1 MAKRKSPHPER
12 ERSEQSK
19 DARSPSKAAMA
30 AITTVLARPMRKP
43 AASRTLRGRAKSAKA
58 SKRLPAADREQQIVA
73 EAIRF
78 FAEVG
83 FAGQTRELA
92 QRLGITQP
100 LLYRYF
106 PTKQDLVERVFKEMF
121 LKRMDP
127 SWPALIADRSRPL
140 EARLLDFYR
149 RYAQATYTYE
159 WIRIYMFSA
168 LMGND
173 INRRYI
179 GIVEKKL
186 LKPICAEIRHHCRLA
201 LAPEAPI
208 TEAELEHVWVMHG
221 GIFYYAVRKYVYHS
235 RVAVNFDAI
244 VRRAVAAMLAGVT
257 ALGAP

>member
-1 MAKRKSPHPER
+1 MAQAEGRR
-12 ERSEQSK
+12 FGGRR
-19 DARSPSKAAMA
+19 ARPAAGGRAMA
-30 AITTVLARPMRKP
+30 DILRPPARKP
-43 AASRTLRGRAKSAKA
+43 ATARPRPAAR
-58 SKRLPAADREQQIVA
+58 SKRLPAADREQQILA

-106 PTKQDLVERVFKEMF
+106 PTKRDLIERVFKQVF
-121 LKRMDP
+121 LERFDP
-127 SWPALIADRSRPL
+127 GWGALIADRSRPL
-140 EARLLDFYR
+140 EARLLEFYR
-149 RYAQATYTYE
+149 RYARATYTYE

-179 GIVEKKL
+179 GIVEKKI
-186 LKPICAEIRHHCRLA
+186 LKPICAEIRHHCRLP
-201 LAPEAPI
+201 LAPETPI
-208 TEAELEHVWVMHG
+208 SEAELEHVWVMHG
-221 GIFYYAVRKYVYHS
+221 GLFYYAVRKYVYHS
-235 RVAVNFDAI
+235 RVAADFDAVI
-244 VRRAVAAMLAGVT
+244 RRAVAAMLAGVA

>member
-1 MAKRKSPHPER
+1 MRHGEGG
-12 ERSEQSK
+12 RSGGGAARGGDRQAAAAPLRQS
-19 DARSPSKAAMA
+19 ARRNGLRRA
-30 AITTVLARPMRKP
+30 P
-43 AASRTLRGRAKSAKA
+43 AAKPKPGR
-58 SKRLPAADREQQIVA
+58 RLAAADREQQIVA

-92 QRLGITQP
+92 QRIGITQP

-106 PTKQDLVERVFKEMF
+106 PTKQDLIERVFKEVF

-127 SWPALIADRSRPL
+127 SWAALITDRSRPL
-140 EARLLDFYR
+140 EERLLDFYR

-179 GIVEKKL
+179 GIVEKKI

-201 LAPEAPI
+201 LAPDAPI
-208 TEAELEHVWVMHG
+208 SEAELEHVWVMHG
-221 GIFYYAVRKYVYHS
+221 GLFYYAVRKYVYHS
-235 RVAVNFDAI
+235 RVAADFDVI
-244 VRRAVAAMLAGVT
+244 VRRAVAAMLAGVA

>member
-1 MAKRKSPHPER
+1 VAALRQRSKRR
-12 ERSEQSK
+12 
-19 DARSPSKAAMA
+19 
-30 AITTVLARPMRKP
+30 ARPHRK
-43 AASRTLRGRAKSAKA
+43 TRGKA
-58 SKRLPAADREQQIVA
+58 QKRLPAADREQQILA

-92 QRLGITQP
+92 QRVGITQP

-106 PTKQDLVERVFKEMF
+106 PTKQDLIERVFKEVF
-121 LKRMDP
+121 LKRVDARLT
-127 SWPALIADRSRPL
+127 ALITDRSRPL
-140 EARLLDFYR
+140 EDRLLDFYR
-149 RYAQATYTYE
+149 RYAEATYSYE

-179 GIVEKKL
+179 SLVERKI
-186 LKPICAEIRHHCRLA
+186 LKPLCAEIRHHCGLP
-201 LAPEAPI
+201 LGPDVPI
-208 TEAELEHVWVMHG
+208 SEAELEHVWVMHG

-235 RVAVNFDAI
+235 RVAADFDAI
-244 VRRAVAAMLAGVT
+244 VRRAVKAMLAGVT

>member
-1 MAKRKSPHPER
+1 MGSGGGRESGKRVARRGGLAGGRVITAALRQSRKAGLRRAATADAKS
-12 ERSEQSK
+12 
-19 DARSPSKAAMA
+19 
-30 AITTVLARPMRKP
+30 
-43 AASRTLRGRAKSAKA
+43 GKSAK
-58 SKRLPAADREQQIVA
+58 RLAAADREQQILA

-106 PTKQDLVERVFKEMF
+106 PTKQVLIDRVFKEVF
-121 LKRMDP
+121 LKRIDP
-127 SWPALIADRSRPL
+127 RWSALLTDRSRPL
-140 EARLLDFYR
+140 DDRLLEFYR
-149 RYAQATYTYE
+149 EYARATYTYE

-179 GIVEKKL
+179 GIVEKKI
-186 LKPICAEIRHHCRLA
+186 LKPICAEIRHHCRLP
-201 LAPEAPI
+201 LAPKAPI
-208 TEAELEHVWVMHG
+208 SEAELEHVWVMHG

-235 RVAVNFDAI
+235 RVAADFDAI